1 VPFYPDT
8 STVKVTGNPGVARLI
23 SGSPVAIHPCT
34 AVPKSRHPD
43 KSWFQ
48 FHRLPVSKD
57 PFPVFIP
64 VPFDPDKTLLVRRS
78 PESPDMDA
86 CGVPVTWYPDIIR
99 MWRGGLKIRRCWNK
113 SLLFVNTV
121 FWRGRLWRSSVSPHD
136 HDAQEDG
143 CAQTYTAG
151 FNCLSHRHSP

>member
-8 STVKVTGNPGVARLI
+8 GTVKVTGNPSVARLI

-34 AVPKSRHPD
+34 AIPKSRHPD

-86 CGVPVTWYPDIIR
+86 CGVPVTWYPGIIQIG
-99 MWRGGLKIRRCWNK
+99 RGGVSNVNLKGIEIAIFSEQLNLAEPDYRVPSQRIFYLGCVAGEGSNPK
-113 SLLFVNTV
+113 DMGVFLLTQ
-121 FWRGRLWRSSVSPHD
+121 G
-136 HDAQEDG
+136 
-143 CAQTYTAG
+143 
-151 FNCLSHRHSP
+151 